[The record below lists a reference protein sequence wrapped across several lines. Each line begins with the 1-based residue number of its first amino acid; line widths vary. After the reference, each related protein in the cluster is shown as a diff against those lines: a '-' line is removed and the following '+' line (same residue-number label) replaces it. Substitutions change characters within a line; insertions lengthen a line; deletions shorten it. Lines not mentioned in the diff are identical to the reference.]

1 MKKMVAKILSYFINF
16 EMSKHVTNLFLYA
29 SLLSNERYIKK
40 NAISCGENIRFY
52 KPISILNP
60 HYFEI
65 GDNFKMD
72 YFGIFEAW
80 DKHGE
85 SYYSPRVKIGN
96 NVSFGKYC
104 HIGAINYIE
113 IGDNVLAGSNV
124 MIIDHNHGKA
134 SDDINTPPNQRVLYS
149 PGKVIIGNNV
159 WIGEK
164 VSILPNVHIG
174 NNCIIGA
181 NSVVTHDI
189 PDYSMACGSPARVV
203 KGLEEKSE

>member
-1 MKKMVAKILSYFINF
+1 MKEMVAKVLSYLGNYKIR
-16 EMSKHVTNLFLYA
+16 KHFTNMILYA

-40 NAISCGENIRFY
+40 NAISCGVNVRFY

-60 HYFEI
+60 QYFEI
-65 GDNFKMD
+65 GNNFKMD

-85 SYYSPRVKIGN
+85 SNFTPRIKIGN
-96 NVSFGKYC
+96 NVSFGKNC
-104 HIGAINYIE
+104 HIGVINYIE

-189 PDYSMACGSPARVV
+189 PDYSMVCGSPARVV
-203 KGLEEKSE
+203 KILEEKSE